1 MINMKENEDL
11 EKLKNLAREIAK
23 NEKKWEIIKELD
35 DTIDFDYDWI
45 HFESILT
52 CRRINTIPY
61 LELIKKMENKDLL
74 KLLRKYVF
82 EFMNNK
88 S

>member
-1 MINMKENEDL
+1 MQENEDL
-11 EKLKNLAREIAK
+11 EKLKNLAREIAN
-23 NEKKWEIIKELD
+23 NEKRWEIIKELD
-35 DTIDFDYDWI
+35 DAIDFEYDWI
-45 HFESILT
+45 HFESVLA

>member
-1 MINMKENEDL
+1 MQENEDL
-11 EKLKNLAREIAK
+11 EKLKNLAREIAN
-23 NEKKWEIIKELD
+23 NEKRWEIIKELD
-35 DTIDFDYDWI
+35 DAIDFEYDWI
-45 HFESILT
+45 HFESVLA

-88 S
+88 N